1 MKALYPKNFY
11 LVTYADLLTDKVLGF
26 NGILNHLSLE
36 MHDKVLDF
44 INETKN
50 PSMNSKDSYSIHR
63 VKSLDDAWKTQLNPI
78 IVESIQTELR
88 DSILEKYLL

>member
-1 MKALYPKNFY
+1 MYPKNFY

-26 NGILNHLSLE
+26 NGILNYLSLE

-63 VKSLDDAWKTQLNPI
+63 VKSVDDAWKTQLNPI